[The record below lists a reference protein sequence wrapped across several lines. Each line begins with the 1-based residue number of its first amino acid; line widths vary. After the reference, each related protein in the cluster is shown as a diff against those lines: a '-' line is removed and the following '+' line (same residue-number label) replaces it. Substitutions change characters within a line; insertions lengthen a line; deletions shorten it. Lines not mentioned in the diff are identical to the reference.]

1 MDNKL
6 EVFGI
11 TGTNGSGKGTVVE
24 FLKQKGFKHYSASEL
39 ILEEIVKLG
48 LPQNRDSMIMV
59 GNKLRSEFG
68 AGYIA
73 EELIK
78 RAKNDGEKAIIESIR
93 TVGEIDNLK
102 KAGGILLAV
111 DANQKIRFERA
122 IKRGSVKDNITW
134 EQFVEQENI
143 ESESNDP
150 NKQNLIACRNL
161 ADYVINNDGTLTD
174 LENQV
179 NNFIKKYD

>member
-1 MDNKL
+1 MNNKL

-11 TGTNGSGKGTVVE
+11 TGTNGAGKGTVVE

-143 ESESNDP
+143 ESESTDP

-161 ADYVINNDGTLTD
+161 ADYVINNDETLTD

-179 NNFIKKYD
+179 NNFIKKYE